1 MITIPDGQAVGPTGN
16 TGIWVPGAVLVG
28 GGTSSP
34 PITGPIDLTA
44 PTLDPRVTFSGPAH
58 FHWSETGVM
67 LESAANTWPLEYQ
80 NGIAVGRHEPEP
92 QATNYQLMS
101 RGDVA
106 VSAPDVGPWISLGL
120 TLSAGIGPD
129 GGDIGMTTTDC
140 DLYAIY
146 DATAGAF
153 IVPQTK
159 PPALDEWSR
168 IVVPFSVGV
177 ESQIRTYS
185 ARESATKYLYGLC
198 EPIPSGDCVVS
209 LYRRENTELLTGLV
223 QVETGTLATSPIIT
237 ADAVSTRP
245 ASSVTINTGSASTIT
260 VRYSNGESDTYST
273 PGDSFTLPA
282 AQRNWSERY
291 ITEIEMTQ

>member
-1 MITIPDGQAVGPTGN
+1 MHTPDTAIMASTTGLITPDTALIGGN
-16 TGIWVPGAVLVG
+16 ASG
-28 GGTSSP
+28 GGSSVV
-34 PITGPIDLTA
+34 IDLTA
-44 PTLDPRVTFSGPAH
+44 PTLDPRISFSGPTH
-58 FHWSETGVM
+58 FYWSENGVM
-67 LESAANTWPLEYQ
+67 LESAENSWPLEYQ
-80 NGIAVGRHEPEP
+80 NGAAAGRHEPEP
-92 QATNYQLMS
+92 EATNYQLMS
-101 RGDVA
+101 RGDLA
-106 VSAPDVGPWISLGL
+106 VQSPVVGPWISLGL
-120 TLSAGIGPD
+120 TLSTGVGPD

-159 PPALDEWSR
+159 PAPLDEWSR

-177 ESQIRTYS
+177 ESQIRTYT
-185 ARESATKYLYGLC
+185 ARASTTKYLYGLC
-198 EPIPSGDCVVS
+198 EPVPAGGCVVS
-209 LYRRENTELLTGLV
+209 FYRRENTDLLTGLV
-223 QVETGTLATSPIIT
+223 QVEAGPLATSPIIT
-237 ADAVSTRP
+237 GDAISTRP

-260 VRYSNGESDTYST
+260 VRYSNGESDAYST